1 MSTFAWHAWQILAG
15 LAIPKFV
22 MREIA
27 VLLILAASLLVF
39 RTLRERCLMVW
50 IVGWLAY
57 LGSHHALISA
67 SGVANPYA
75 TPVGHAEFV
84 LALALFTAGAFIY
97 ASASDFLLPLL
108 VVSLGLIAFALV
120 QGIYWPTSATLRL
133 ALELS

>member
-1 MSTFAWHAWQILAG
+1 ET
-15 LAIPKFV
+15 
-22 MREIA
+22 A

-57 LGSHHALISA
+57 FGSHHAVMA
-67 SGVANPYA
+67 SSGQANPYA

-108 VVSLGLIAFALV
+108 VVSLGLILFTLL
-120 QGIYWPTSATLRL
+120 QRIY
-133 ALELS
+133 